1 MILCF
6 ELTLRSIVMGA
17 NHSCHET
24 GCQCGKLYDEV
35 MLLKRYDVNVRKS
48 GSGNGETIQIS
59 ISPN

>member
-48 GSGNGETIQIS
+48 GSGNG
-59 ISPN
+59 